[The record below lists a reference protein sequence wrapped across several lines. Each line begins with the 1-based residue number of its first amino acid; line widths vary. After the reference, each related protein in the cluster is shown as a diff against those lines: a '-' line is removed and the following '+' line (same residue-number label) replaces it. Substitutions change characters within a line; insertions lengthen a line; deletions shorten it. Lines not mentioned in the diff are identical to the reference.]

1 MKTLNAEQIKRLH
14 KKLLDATS
22 GLNGIRDE
30 KMLDSALSAA
40 FRTFDGLELYPST
53 TAKIARIGYGLVCN
67 HPFVDGNKRIE
78 TYVMMVLLE
87 LNKMKIDFS
96 DADVVLIGLDLASGK
111 MTDKQL
117 LDFILKRLK

>member
-14 KKLLDATS
+14 KKLLDATG

-30 KMLDSALSAA
+30 KMLDSVLSAA
-40 FRTFDGLELYPST
+40 FQTFDDLELYPST

-87 LNKMKIDFS
+87 LNKMEIDFS